1 MNEGI
6 PGTAWAHDLPEA
18 AMGLFFKASVS
29 SLSSPLSKITNF
41 FDPRLIS
48 LPASNLILSHS
59 LKNFVSGFP
68 TFSPSDFLDSCF
80 FKRNAQGSYEGK
92 DITWIMLSVIHQDR
106 NAQFEYINTLA
117 TTCQK
122 SRQPVISVD
131 PKKKEL
137 VGDFKNNGAE
147 WRPKNRPEEVRVHDF
162 ADKELGKVTPYGV
175 YDITKN
181 EGRLTVGTDHDTSD
195 FAIDIIL
202 SWWKRMGFP
211 LPPTRL
217 DF

>member
-6 PGTAWAHDLPEA
+6 PGTVWAHDLPEA

-29 SLSSPLSKITNF
+29 SLSSPLSKIKNF

-48 LPASNLILSHS
+48 LPAPNLILLHS

-80 FKRNAQGSYEGK
+80 FKRNAQ
-92 DITWIMLSVIHQDR
+92 
-106 NAQFEYINTLA
+106 FEYINTLA
-117 TTCQK
+117 TTFQK

-162 ADKELGKVTPYGV
+162 ADK
-175 YDITKN
+175 
-181 EGRLTVGTDHDTSD
+181 
-195 FAIDIIL
+195 
-202 SWWKRMGFP
+202 
-211 LPPTRL
+211 
-217 DF
+217 